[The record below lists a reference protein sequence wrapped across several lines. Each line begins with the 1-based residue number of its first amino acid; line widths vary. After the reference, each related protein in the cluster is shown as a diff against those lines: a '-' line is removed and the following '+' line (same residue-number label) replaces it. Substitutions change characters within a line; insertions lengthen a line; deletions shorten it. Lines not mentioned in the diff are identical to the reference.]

1 MTPHGAA
8 TLTRAR
14 RVLRRIDLVHLDDE
28 LLDDAATL
36 DASVLRTLDAIHLAA
51 ARVFGDELTAVVT
64 YDDRLGRSASI
75 LGLAVA
81 RPR

>member
-75 LGLAVA
+75 VGLAVA